1 MESSQ
6 FNKLL
11 QSVKESKQQP
21 SITGELLTLN
31 QYKELSQYA
40 NVEYRL
46 VLKSRIYKA
55 PKESSVHL

>member
-11 QSVKESKQQP
+11 QSVKESKQP

-46 VLKSRIYKA
+46 VLKSRVYKA

>member
-11 QSVKESKQQP
+11 QSVKESKQP
-21 SITGELLTLN
+21 SITGELLTLS

>member
-11 QSVKESKQQP
+11 QSVKESKQP

>member
-11 QSVKESKQQP
+11 QSVKESKQP
-21 SITGELLTLN
+21 SITGELLTLS

-40 NVEYRL
+40 NVEYQL
-46 VLKSRIYKA
+46 VLKSRVYKA

>member
-11 QSVKESKQQP
+11 QYVKERKEP
-21 SITGELLTLN
+21 SVTGELLTLN

-40 NVEYRL
+40 NVEYL
-46 VLKSRIYKA
+46 LILKSRVYKT

>member
-11 QSVKESKQQP
+11 QYVIEGKEPSV
-21 SITGELLTLN
+21 TGELLTLN
-31 QYKELSQYA
+31 QSQYTS
-40 NVEYRL
+40 VEYRL
-46 VLKSRIYKA
+46 ILKSRVYKA

>member
-11 QSVKESKQQP
+11 QSVKESKQP

-40 NVEYRL
+40 NVEYQL

>member
-11 QSVKESKQQP
+11 QYVKEGKEP
-21 SITGELLTLN
+21 SVTGELLTLN
-31 QYKELSQYA
+31 QYKELSQYV

-46 VLKSRIYKA
+46 ILKSRVYKA